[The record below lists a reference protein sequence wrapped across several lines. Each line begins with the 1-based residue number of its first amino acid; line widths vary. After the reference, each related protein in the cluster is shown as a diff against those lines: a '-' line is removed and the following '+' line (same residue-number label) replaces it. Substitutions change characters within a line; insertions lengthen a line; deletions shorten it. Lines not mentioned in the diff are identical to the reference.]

1 MKIINTILT
10 STLILILLISNTA
23 TCFPTPPPIPIL
35 PIPSSQQLS
44 WQLSEMALFLHFGPN
59 TFTDSEWGTG
69 KADPSLFN
77 PTHLNTTQWVTVAKE
92 NGFSRVILTA
102 KHHDGFCLWPS
113 EYTDYSVRSSVWKD
127 GLGDVVGDLAQ
138 AAEKSGLQFGV
149 YLSPWDR
156 HEGCYGKTLE
166 YNEYYMAQMTELL
179 TRYGNIKEVWLDGA
193 KGEGEKDM
201 EYYFEN
207 WFNLIHQ
214 LQPGSVIF
222 SDAGPDVRWVGDE
235 GGYAST
241 TCWSPFNRSNAA
253 IGDTDTSYSQGGDPL
268 GQDWVPAE
276 CDVSI
281 RPGWFWHPSERPKS
295 ATELLELYYNSV
307 GRNCLLLLNVPP
319 NSSGLISEE
328 DVKVLEEFSNLK
340 NSIFEYNLAKAANV
354 SASSTRGGDNDTRFN
369 PRSIIEEGIYTYWAP
384 NKNQSHWVVYLDFQ
398 ELVSFNVIQ
407 IQEPIQMGQRIV
419 KFHVD
424 VVNKDGE
431 WSKVLNGTT
440 VGYRRLIRFP
450 SVKTQSL
457 RLVIDKS
464 RSDPL
469 VAFLGLYVD
478 TVSVIRNT
486 KNNRTTN
493 SSSYTNFNGSQAL
506 HQIVYNHSRISSI

>member
-1 MKIINTILT
+1 M
-10 STLILILLISNTA
+10 
-23 TCFPTPPPIPIL
+23 
-35 PIPSSQQLS
+35 Q
-44 WQLSEMALFLHFGPN
+44 
-59 TFTDSEWGTG
+59 
-69 KADPSLFN
+69 
-77 PTHLNTTQWVTVAKE
+77 
-92 NGFSRVILTA
+92 
-102 KHHDGFCLWPS
+102 
-113 EYTDYSVRSSVWKD
+113 
-127 GLGDVVGDLAQ
+127 
-138 AAEKSGLQFGV
+138 
-149 YLSPWDR
+149 
-156 HEGCYGKTLE
+156 
-166 YNEYYMAQMTELL
+166 
-179 TRYGNIKEVWLDGA
+179 
-193 KGEGEKDM
+193 
-201 EYYFEN
+201 YYFEN

-241 TCWSPFNRSNAA
+241 SCWSPFNRSNAA
-253 IGDTDTSYSQGGDPL
+253 IGDTETSYSQGGDPL

-328 DVKVLEEFSNLK
+328 DVKVLKEFSNLK
-340 NSIFEYNLAKAANV
+340 NSIFEYNLAEKDA
-354 SASSTRGGDNDTRFN
+354 
-369 PRSIIEEGIYTYWAP
+369 
-384 NKNQSHWVVYLDFQ
+384 
-398 ELVSFNVIQ
+398 
-407 IQEPIQMGQRIV
+407 
-419 KFHVD
+419 
-424 VVNKDGE
+424 VNKDGE
-431 WSKVLNGTT
+431 WSKVLSGTT

-478 TVSVIRNT
+478 VS
-486 KNNRTTN
+486 
-493 SSSYTNFNGSQAL
+493 NFN
-506 HQIVYNHSRISSI
+506 VISSCCVLLCRVLARRRSTRSLGQDCVPPEAS